1 MQNRLP
7 RDKVSGAYP
16 SHNEDVARGVRLECL
31 RLAAETGMKAD
42 LIQTTADQWT
52 DFVLGTS
59 KVQQ

>member
-31 RLAAETGMKAD
+31 RLAAETGAPLDKIAP
-42 LIQTTADQWT
+42 TAEQWT
-52 DFVLGTS
+52 NFVLGTKS
-59 KVQQ
+59 D